1 MGRGFTGGCVMTES
15 DFQYFERR
23 ASEERSAAELA
34 GHPSARRAHLE
45 LAERY
50 SDMAEAAAGSSIE
63 LRVVPLRR
71 GSARG

>member
-1 MGRGFTGGCVMTES
+1 MTES
-15 DFQYFERR
+15 DFQYFQRR
-23 ASEERSAAELA
+23 ATEERSAAELA

-50 SDMAEAAAGSSIE
+50 SDMAEAAAGTLSSIE
-63 LRVVPLRR
+63 LRLVPLRR

>member
-1 MGRGFTGGCVMTES
+1 MAES
-15 DFQYFERR
+15 DCEYFLRR
-23 ASEERSAAELA
+23 AGEERSAAERA

-50 SDMAEAAAGSSIE
+50 SDMAEATAGAAVPAE
-63 LRVVPLRR
+63 VQVVPLRR